1 MTFFLTLHT
10 RYDQVQISLNK
21 GEIIL
26 QETEVANK
34 LASSNLIPTID
45 NLIKAHNLTLNDLKF
60 IAINSG
66 PAPFTSLRTTISTV
80 NGISFAIK
88 IPLVGICSIE
98 TLIKEY
104 SNPKFENNIALLNA
118 FGKDVY
124 FAINKEDHIE
134 IGVENIEKLLEK
146 LTLENKVIN
155 FIGNGTEL
163 YKSLIVEKLSKN
175 AHLEENLILECSVKS
190 IAKDAF
196 NKWQKKEFGY
206 KILPLYLK
214 EYKVI

>member
-34 LASSNLIPTID
+34 LASSNLIPTIE
-45 NLIKAHNLTLNDLKF
+45 NLIKFHNLTLNDLKF

-80 NGISFAIK
+80 NGISFSTK

-104 SNPKFENNIALLNA
+104 SNPKFEINIALLNA

-124 FAINKEDHIE
+124 FAINKENSIE

-163 YKSLIVEKLSKN
+163 YKSLIFEKLSEN

-196 NKWQKKEFGY
+196 SKWQKKEFGY